1 MFVII
6 GGDTVTQTNN
16 RSPAIEEVKEWI
28 VIDIAKMSTLMS
40 QQAVKNQMSLQLMS
54 QTMDMAQQ
62 NTEQLSDMLSDIPM
76 SHPDLG
82 NTVDLKA

>member
-1 MFVII
+1 M
-6 GGDTVTQTNN
+6 
-16 RSPAIEEVKEWI
+16 
-28 VIDIAKMSTLMS
+28 IDIAKMSTLMS